1 MTQFLLLFYKT
12 ALSLGDVL
20 ETKRLNLCIPKYVVY
35 KLSRITKHQKKKKPH
50 VIKIA
55 YVSTDLIL
63 CCYFIHFIFLTKTQ
77 SHLPQSPDFR
87 RGKMDGRTKKGEIKS
102 LAIKT
107 TILRE
112 QKNTVL

>member
-20 ETKRLNLCIPKYVVY
+20 ETKRLNLCFPKYVVY
-35 KLSRITKHQKKKKPH
+35 KLTRITKHKKKH

-77 SHLPQSPDFR
+77 SHFPQSPDFR
-87 RGKMDGRTKKGEIKS
+87 RGKMDGRTKKREIKS